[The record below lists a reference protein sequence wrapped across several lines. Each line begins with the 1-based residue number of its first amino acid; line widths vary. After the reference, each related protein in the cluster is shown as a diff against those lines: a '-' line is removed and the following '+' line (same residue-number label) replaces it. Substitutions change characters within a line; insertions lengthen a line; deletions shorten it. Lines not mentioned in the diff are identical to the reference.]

1 MIKKFRD
8 LLALIILVAVIPG
21 LWIATGR
28 GYLTLPGEV
37 IGATIMAWGLL
48 LQFYFRKRP
57 MEEKTGE
64 SSK

>member
-8 LLALIILVAVIPG
+8 LLALITLVAVIPG

-48 LQFYFRKRP
+48 LQFYFRKRT

>member
-8 LLALIILVAVIPG
+8 LLALITLVAVIPG

-28 GYLTLPGEV
+28 GYLALPDEV

-48 LQFYFRKRP
+48 LQFYFRKR
-57 MEEKTGE
+57 EKGE
-64 SSK
+64 KP